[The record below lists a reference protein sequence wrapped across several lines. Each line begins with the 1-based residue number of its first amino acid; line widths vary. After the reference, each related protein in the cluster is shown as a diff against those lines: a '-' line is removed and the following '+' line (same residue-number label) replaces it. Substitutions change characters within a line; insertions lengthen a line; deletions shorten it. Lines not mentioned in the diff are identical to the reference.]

1 MFVQCWSGKYKL
13 LEACTTK
20 TAADS
25 LVDRLVVINAYAI
38 TRNLDERQ
46 LSISFPDRDVATA
59 LSVARDAARD
69 EPSRSFSF
77 HQEMLKDLSKKAF
90 GPVIGGRCTTLGL
103 EWSCAC

>member
-1 MFVQCWSGKYKL
+1 
-13 LEACTTK
+13 
-20 TAADS
+20 
-25 LVDRLVVINAYAI
+25 
-38 TRNLDERQ
+38 
-46 LSISFPDRDVATA
+46 ISFPDRDVATA